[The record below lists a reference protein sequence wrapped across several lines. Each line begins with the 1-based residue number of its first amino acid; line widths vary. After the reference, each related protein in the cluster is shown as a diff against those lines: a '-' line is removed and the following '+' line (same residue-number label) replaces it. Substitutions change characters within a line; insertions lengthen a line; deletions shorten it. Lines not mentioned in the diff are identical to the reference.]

1 MLGEI
6 AGIMPGAGGA
16 GATAAAAAAAPA
28 LLLSAGLAAGLVHA
42 LDPDHVA
49 AVLASGHGRRGRG
62 GGNGSGGGGG
72 GAGGPAASA
81 ASRARGALS
90 RGSLLGALWGA
101 GHTSAILLVG
111 VAVLAFSLSIPGE
124 VLAGLEAAV
133 GLMLV
138 ALGVSAW
145 TGTSLLG
152 HCRRWLRR
160 GGGRAHP
167 HSHGGGA
174 VHTHPHSHGGGG
186 AVHTHPHSH
195 PAGDEGGGAPHRH
208 GHRSYLIG
216 CVHGLAGG
224 GGMIALSASAMESMQ
239 AGVALIL
246 AFGAGSVV
254 GMMVASGMLS
264 LPLALAA
271 RLGGAGRAVRAVVG
285 AASVA
290 IGIAVV
296 SGVALGAAG
305 GAGGAQF

>member
-1 MLGEI
+1 M
-6 AGIMPGAGGA
+6 
-16 GATAAAAAAAPA
+16 
-28 LLLSAGLAAGLVHA
+28 
-42 LDPDHVA
+42 
-49 AVLASGHGRRGRG
+49 
-62 GGNGSGGGGG
+62 
-72 GAGGPAASA
+72 
-81 ASRARGALS
+81 
-90 RGSLLGALWGA
+90 
-101 GHTSAILLVG
+101 HT
-111 VAVLAFSLSIPGE
+111 
-124 VLAGLEAAV
+124 
-133 GLMLV
+133 
-138 ALGVSAW
+138 
-145 TGTSLLG
+145 
-152 HCRRWLRR
+152 
-160 GGGRAHP
+160 HP

-174 VHTHPHSHGGGG
+174 VHTHPHSH
-186 AVHTHPHSH
+186 
-195 PAGDEGGGAPHRH
+195 PAGEEGGGGGAPHRH

>member
-6 AGIMPGAGGA
+6 AGIMPGAEGA
-16 GATAAAAAAAPA
+16 GAAAAAAAPA

-49 AVLASGHGRRGRG
+49 AVLASGHGRRGG
-62 GGNGSGGGGG
+62 GGSGGA
-72 GAGGPAASA
+72 GAAGPSASA

-111 VAVLAFSLSIPGE
+111 IAVLAFSLSIPGE
-124 VLAGLEAAV
+124 VLAGLEAGV

-145 TGTSLLG
+145 TGTGLLG
-152 HCRRWLRR
+152 LWRRGLRR
-160 GGGRAHP
+160 GGARARP
-167 HSHGGGA
+167 HSHGGGT
-174 VHTHPHSHGGGG
+174 VHTHPHSHGGGT
-186 AVHTHPHSH
+186 VHTHPHSH
-195 PAGDEGGGAPHRH
+195 PAGEEEEGGGEGGAPHRH

-224 GGMIALSASAMESMQ
+224 GGMVALSASAMESMQ

-246 AFGAGSVV
+246 AFGAGSVA

-271 RLGGAGRAVRAVVG
+271 RLGGAGRAMRAVVG

>member
-6 AGIMPGAGGA
+6 AGIMPGAEGTA
-16 GATAAAAAAAPA
+16 AAAAAAAAPA

-49 AVLASGHGRRGRG
+49 AVLASGHGRRGG
-62 GGNGSGGGGG
+62 GGGIGSGGD

-145 TGTSLLG
+145 TGTSLPG

-160 GGGRAHP
+160 GGARAHP

-174 VHTHPHSHGGGG
+174 VHTHPHSHGGG

-195 PAGDEGGGAPHRH
+195 PAGDEGGGGGAPHRH

-246 AFGAGSVV
+246 VFGAGSVV

-271 RLGGAGRAVRAVVG
+271 RLGGAGRAMRAVVG